1 MAEDNPFYEW
11 LSLTARARGY
21 ASDAA
26 LAEALELQ
34 QSTVSRW
41 RKGTRP
47 HITHLVKLGRLF
59 RMSIEP
65 MLVLSGHVPAELL
78 GNTEPPEPPVPQAVR
93 QFQEASLPDGVKNA
107 LLRYWDQRHTEED
120 ARVTGLVKLLES
132 AAGGGGLTQAAMAN
146 AFVLAGSDLPRHFAE
161 LMQQAG
167 QELELVSRRTR
178 RTGATR

>member
-1 MAEDNPFYEW
+1 MPEHNPFYDW
-11 LSLTARARGY
+11 LSLTARAAGY

-26 LAEALELQ
+26 LAEALDLQ

-59 RMSIEP
+59 HMNIEP

-93 QFQEASLPDGVKNA
+93 QLQEASLPDGVKNA
-107 LLRYWDQRHTEED
+107 LLRYWDQRHTEEHT
-120 ARVTGLVKLLES
+120 RVTELAKLLES
-132 AAGGGGLTQAAMAN
+132 AAGGGGLTQSAMAD
-146 AFVLAGSDLPRHFAE
+146 AIVLAESDLPRHFAE
-161 LMQQAG
+161 LLRQVADELQPVGRRARRAG
-167 QELELVSRRTR
+167 VA
-178 RTGATR
+178 G